1 VSAVTDGPPGDEA
14 ANKLGPKRRRPRPI
28 LTAVGGVVLLGV
40 AALGLNWWLHG
51 QSAAAGRIVGSS
63 SIEATTVDVTTRVPG
78 TVLRLMAREGQSVRA
93 GSFLAELEPQE
104 AGAQVAQ
111 ARAAV
116 AQAAAQVRQAQQV
129 VVAQQQATDAGV
141 GQATA
146 QVAAAGTGIPQSE
159 MALAIEDRT
168 SRDAVAA
175 AEARLRAAEAQVG
188 STRSG
193 LATAER
199 DLTRQ
204 KALFAQGAVAA
215 DQVDATQA
223 AYDAAVSQDRG
234 TGEAV
239 TQARA
244 DLAAARANL
253 MQVQI
258 QRRAVEAAQANVAR
272 AQAALANAESGYTV
286 VAQQRQLLAAAEAA
300 LAQARAN
307 LEYVRLVAGHDTIVA
322 PRDGVIQTKNVEEGE
337 VVPAGAALYTLINP
351 TDLWARVYV
360 REDQIGLVKIGQPT
374 RTTIDTLPGDV
385 FTGRVTQVND
395 APEFTT
401 VNVQT
406 KEDRVKL
413 VFGVKVRIADPGHR
427 LQPGM
432 PAHLEILTNGPQQ
445 DGEVTP

>member
-1 VSAVTDGPPGDEA
+1 VVA
-14 ANKLGPKRRRPRPI
+14 AA
-28 LTAVGGVVLLGV
+28 AVGVG
-40 AALGLNWWLHG
+40 WWLYG
-51 QSAAAGRIVGSS
+51 QSRAPARILGSA

-78 TVLRLMAREGQSVRA
+78 RVLRMMARDGQQVRS
-93 GSFLAELEPQE
+93 GSALAELEPQE

-116 AQAAAQVRQAQQV
+116 AQAGAQVSQARQT
-129 VVAQQQATDAGV
+129 VVAQQQTTD
-141 GQATA
+141 A
-146 QVAAAGTGIPQSE
+146 QVAQAAAQVTAAGTGIPQSE
-159 MALAIEDRT
+159 TALAIEDRT
-168 SRDAVAA
+168 SREAVAA
-175 AEARLRAAEAQVG
+175 AEARLRAAQAQVG
-188 STRSG
+188 SARSG
-193 LATAER
+193 LATAEH
-199 DLTRQ
+199 DLARQ
-204 KALFAQGAVAA
+204 NALFAQGAVAA
-215 DQVDATQA
+215 DQVDATRA
-223 AYDAAVSQDRG
+223 AYDAAVAQDRG
-234 TGEAV
+234 AGEAV

-272 AQAALANAESGYTV
+272 AQAILGNAESGYTV
-286 VAQQRQLLAAAEAA
+286 VTQQRQLLAAAEAA

-307 LEYVRLVAGHDTIVA
+307 LMYVELVAGHNTIVA
-322 PRDGVIQTKNVEEGE
+322 PRDGVIQTQNVEEGE

-360 REDQIGLVKIGQPT
+360 REDQIGLVKIGLPT
-374 RTTIDTLPGDV
+374 RTTIDTLPGEV

-395 APEFTT
+395 TPEFTT

-432 PAHLEILTNGPQQ
+432 PAHIEILSN
-445 DGEVTP
+445 GEVTP

>member
-1 VSAVTDGPPGDEA
+1 MS
-14 ANKLGPKRRRPRPI
+14 
-28 LTAVGGVVLLGV
+28 
-40 AALGLNWWLHG
+40 WWLYG
-51 QSAAAGRIVGSS
+51 QSAAPVRIVGST
-63 SIEATTVDVTTRVPG
+63 SIEATTVDVTTRAPG
-78 TVLRLMAREGQSVRA
+78 TVLRLMAREGQQVRA
-93 GSFLAELEPQE
+93 GSVLAELEPQE

-116 AQAAAQVRQAQQV
+116 AQAAAQVVQAQQA
-129 VVAQQQATDAGV
+129 VVAQQQATDAEV

-146 QVAAAGTGIPQSE
+146 QVTAAGAGIPQSE
-159 MALAIEDRT
+159 AALAIQDRT
-168 SRDAVAA
+168 SREAVTA
-175 AEARLRAAEAQVG
+175 AEARLSAAQAKVG

-199 DLTRQ
+199 DLARQ
-204 KALFAQGAVAA
+204 KALFAQGAIAA

-223 AYDAAVSQDRG
+223 AYDAAVAQDRG
-234 TGEAV
+234 AGEAV
-239 TQARA
+239 AQARA

-272 AQAALANAESGYTV
+272 AQAALGNAESGYTV

-307 LEYVRLVAGHDTIVA
+307 LAYVGLVAGHNTIVA

-351 TDLWARVYV
+351 TDLWGRVYV

-395 APEFTT
+395 GPEFTT

-432 PAHLEILTNGPQQ
+432 PAHIEILTNGPQR
-445 DGEVTP
+445 DGEVTH